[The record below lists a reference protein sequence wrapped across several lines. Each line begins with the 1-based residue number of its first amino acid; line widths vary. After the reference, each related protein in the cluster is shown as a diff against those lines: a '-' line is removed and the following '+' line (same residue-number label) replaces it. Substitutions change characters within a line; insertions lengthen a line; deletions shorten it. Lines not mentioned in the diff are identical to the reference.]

1 MNRKSELARRGKR
14 KGKSPGQMKYADFFD
29 PPDEEPSGNQGSE
42 NESKDED
49 ENEDG
54 EEMSAD
60 EEEDPEDDQAVA
72 SSEAEMDSDEENT
85 ISNFEKKQQ
94 KVIRCT

>member
-1 MNRKSELARRGKR
+1 MNRKSELARKGKR

-60 EEEDPEDDQAVA
+60 EEYTEDDQAVA